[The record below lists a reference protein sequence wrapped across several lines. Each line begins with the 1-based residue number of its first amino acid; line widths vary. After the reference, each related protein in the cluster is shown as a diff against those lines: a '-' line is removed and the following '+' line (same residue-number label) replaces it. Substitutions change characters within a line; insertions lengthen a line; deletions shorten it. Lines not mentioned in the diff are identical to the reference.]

1 MLKAAIGLVGV
12 ALVSLIMSFSVQQ
25 GCKDLKRSTTH
36 LSYYAI
42 RDMRTTVV
50 LDPARGFL
58 RDPDTTA
65 IPTGGVDRPLAGGPL
80 ITPEER
86 DAFAATFV
94 NPQAADDSS
103 IARGQRKFMKTC
115 VPCHGKA
122 MAGDGPVAALFM
134 PPPDLLAQQTRDR
147 KDGYIYSYIRHGG
160 VVMPTY
166 GPAVTSNEAWD
177 VINYIRFMQKTS
189 PR

>member
-1 MLKAAIGLVGV
+1 MLKAAIGLLGV
-12 ALVSLIMSFSVQQ
+12 ALVSLVFSFSVQQ

-36 LSYYAI
+36 LSYYPI

-65 IPTGGVDRPLAGGPL
+65 IPTGGVDRPLAGAAL
-80 ITPEER
+80 MTPEER

-103 IARGQRKFMKTC
+103 IARGARKFARTC

-122 MAGDGPVAALFM
+122 MAATARSRRCSCRRPTCS
-134 PPPDLLAQQTRDR
+134 PPRPAPARTAT
-147 KDGYIYSYIRHGG
+147 ST
-160 VVMPTY
+160 PTSAT
-166 GPAVTSNEAWD
+166 GAW
-177 VINYIRFMQKTS
+177 
-189 PR
+189 

>member
-1 MLKAAIGLVGV
+1 MLKAAIGLLGV
-12 ALVSLIMSFSVQQ
+12 ALVSLVFSFSVQQ

-36 LSYYAI
+36 LSYYPI

-65 IPTGGVDRPLAGGPL
+65 IPTGGVDRPLAGAAL

-103 IARGQRKFMKTC
+103 IARGARKFARTC

-134 PPPDLLAQQTRDR
+134 PPPDLLAAPTRAR
-147 KDGYIYSYIRHGG
+147 KDGYIYSYVRHGG
-160 VVMPTY
+160 VVMPSY
-166 GPAVTSNEAWD
+166 GAQVTAQEAYD
-177 VINYIRFMQKTS
+177 LINYLRHMQQTS

>member
-1 MLKAAIGLVGV
+1 MSTV
-12 ALVSLIMSFSVQQ
+12 ALVALVMSLSAQQ
-25 GCKDLKRSTTH
+25 GCQDLKISTLH
-36 LSYYAI
+36 LNYFAK

-65 IPTGGVDRPLAGGPL
+65 IPTGGVDRPLAGAAL
-80 ITPEER
+80 VTPEER

-94 NPQAADDSS
+94 NPQAPDDSS

-134 PPPDLLAQQTRDR
+134 PPPDLLAAPTRAR
-147 KDGYIYSYIRHGG
+147 KDGYIYSYVRHGG
-160 VVMPTY
+160 VVMPSY
-166 GPAVTSNEAWD
+166 GAQVTAQEAYD
-177 VINYIRFMQKTS
+177 LINFIRHMQQTS